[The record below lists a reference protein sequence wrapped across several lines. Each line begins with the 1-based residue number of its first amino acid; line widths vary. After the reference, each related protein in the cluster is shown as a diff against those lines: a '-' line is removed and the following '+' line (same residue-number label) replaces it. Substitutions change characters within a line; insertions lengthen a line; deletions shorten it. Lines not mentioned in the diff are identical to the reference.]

1 MVGEIEGLKPKRR
14 DLRPIVRL
22 QLQNKEGLKRFA
34 VRSQLGLK
42 PKRRDL
48 TPIVRLQLQNKE
60 GLIKRFAVRSQL
72 GLKQNK
78 EGLKADRQ
86 ITMSL

>member
-60 GLIKRFAVRSQL
+60 GLKRFAVRSQL

-86 ITMSL
+86 ITL

>member
-42 PKRRDL
+42 
-48 TPIVRLQLQNKE
+48 
-60 GLIKRFAVRSQL
+60 
-72 GLKQNK
+72 QNK
-78 EGLKADRQ
+78 EGLKPD
-86 ITMSL
+86 

>member
-42 PKRRDL
+42 
-48 TPIVRLQLQNKE
+48 QNKE
-60 GLIKRFAVRSQL
+60 VLNEQRTITVFWRPPRGERV
-72 GLKQNK
+72 
-78 EGLKADRQ
+78 KADR
-86 ITMSL
+86 

>member
-1 MVGEIEGLKPKRR
+1 MVGEIEGLKPKSR
-14 DLRPIVRL
+14 DLR
-22 QLQNKEGLKRFA
+22 
-34 VRSQLGLK
+34 
-42 PKRRDL
+42 
-48 TPIVRLQLQNKE
+48 PIVRLQLQNKE

-86 ITMSL
+86 ITL